1 MALTQL
7 HNSIKPKNKHMKKI
21 YLIALLLFVVGIGCK
36 QPTQPLGGNN
46 DSAAVDSTGG
56 AVGIIDSV
64 AGTPNATAPFTITLV
79 EVKSTNTPALQSF
92 VFGQANGL
100 WLMTGGRTNGFHGTS
115 DNESTFPTKYSNTN
129 MFVYDPVNNK
139 QYKMAIP
146 ATFALQ
152 LQSTNMNYYQDGD
165 YLYCIGGYGS
175 TCATDTP
182 SCYQTFPNLT
192 AINVPNAIT
201 AIQNNNAAG
210 LESAISTIED
220 ERMRVTGGALRKLG
234 DWFLL
239 TVGQNYNTLYKGGVT
254 GIYTDQVRRFKITNT
269 NGVPAIT
276 DYMAIDCPFAID
288 ESGDNQFHRR
298 DLTVS
303 EAVLSDGSL
312 GLTIFGGVFTTHGGA
327 FLNPISIGNNG
338 MQYILH
344 DEFNQKFN
352 LYECAH
358 IPMYDATT
366 QMMYTVLLGGIS
378 NYYYDK
384 KGALMPG
391 NPLNALPFS
400 NHVTT
405 IVSNNGGAMVEYP
418 QQTPALPTYIGS
430 DAEFVV
436 DASLALYKTSEG
448 IIDFSKL
455 PTSGDV
461 TLGVMYGGIVAT
473 AQQSSEFN
481 PTFASNKIYKV
492 VLSR

>member
-1 MALTQL
+1 
-7 HNSIKPKNKHMKKI
+7 MKKI
-21 YLIALLLFVVGIGCK
+21 YLIALLLFVVGTGCK
-36 QPTQPLGGNN
+36 QPAQPTGGSK
-46 DSAAVDSTGG
+46 DSAAQGNADSV
-56 AVGIIDSV
+56 AGIIDSI

-79 EVKSTNTPALQSF
+79 EVKGTNTPALQSF

-139 QYKMAIP
+139 QYKMPIP

-175 TCATDTP
+175 TCATDSP

-201 AIQNNNAAG
+201 AIQNNNAAS
-210 LESAISTIED
+210 LEAAISTIED
-220 ERMRVTGGALRKLG
+220 ERMRVTGGALRKIG
-234 DWFLL
+234 DWFYL
-239 TVGQNYNTLYKGGVT
+239 TVGQNYNTMYKGGVT
-254 GIYTDQVRRFKITNT
+254 GIYTDQVRKFKITNT
-269 NGVPAIT
+269 GGVPAIT
-276 DYMAIDCPFAID
+276 NYIAFDAPWPTAQD
-288 ESGDNQFHRR
+288 EFSQFHRR

-303 EAVLSDGSL
+303 EAVLTDGTQA
-312 GLTIFGGVFTTHGGA
+312 LTIFGGVFTKHGGA
-327 FLNPISIGNNG
+327 FTNPITISQSSNNITFFTLNTG
-338 MQYILH
+338 IS
-344 DEFNQKFN
+344 QKFN

-366 QMMYTVLLGGIS
+366 QTMYTVLLGGIS
-378 NYYYDK
+378 DYYYDK
-384 KGALMPG
+384 QGVLMPG

-405 IVSNNGGAMVEYP
+405 IVGNPTGAMVEYP

-430 DAEFVV
+430 DAEFVP
-436 DASLALYKTSEG
+436 DASLALYQNSEA

-455 PTSGDV
+455 PASGSV
-461 TLGVMYGGIVAT
+461 TLGLMYGGIVAT

-481 PTFASNKIYKV
+481 PTFASNKIYRV